1 MSQCLICHVAILQEI
16 CWKDFFTPRKADTL
30 CNACSSELKPINFNA
45 ICTACS
51 RPSPHT
57 IPACAD
63 CQQWAKHPLYHGVLH
78 QNRSLYS
85 YNHPLKEL
93 IKRFKYDR
101 DYLIASCFSAKL
113 NAVVSLMPPYDVI
126 APIPLH
132 DKRLKERTFN
142 QSEALLIE
150 AGLAYE
156 NLLICSNFSSSHQA
170 QKGKKERHLTDN
182 PFTVKTRLEG
192 QSILLIDDL
201 YTTGT
206 TIRHAAYTL
215 KQAGAGKVCSITVG
229 R

>member
-1 MSQCLICHVAILQEI
+1 MNHCLVCHVPILQEVY
-16 CWKDFFTPRKADTL
+16 WKDFFTPRKADPL
-30 CNACSSELKPINFNA
+30 CNVCSSELKPINSNS
-45 ICTACS
+45 ICSICS
-51 RPSPHT
+51 RPSPET
-57 IPACAD
+57 IPACPD
-63 CQQWAKHPLYHGVLH
+63 CQQWAKHPAYHSALH

-101 DYLIASCFSAKL
+101 DYLIASCFSDKL
-113 NAVVSLMPPYDVI
+113 NAAVSLMPSYDFI

-132 DKRLKERTFN
+132 DTRLKDRTFN

-150 AGLAYE
+150 AKIPYV
-156 NLLICSNFSSSHQA
+156 NLLTCSSFSSSHQA
-170 QKGKKERHLTDN
+170 QKGKKERHLTEN
-182 PFTVKTRLEG
+182 PFTLQTPLKGESV
-192 QSILLIDDL
+192 LLIDDL

-215 KQAGAGKVCSITVG
+215 KQAGAGRVSSITVG